1 MMDTGVDSG
10 GREAA
15 REAEKGVKK
24 VHNNKRHSLRL

>member
-1 MMDTGVDSG
+1 MREAGAETGV
-10 GREAA
+10 REAA